1 MKLKSLSEF
10 KKTNSSAILNE
21 NAKTMVFGGI
31 ATDCGSENCAD
42 SFEYDH
48 TATDNK
54 DTCNTTWNENNQ
66 MIAHTHTLSDG
77 STVSKPI
84 S

>member
-1 MKLKSLSEF
+1 MKLKSLNEF
-10 KKTNSSAILNE
+10 QKTNSSSILNQK
-21 NAKTMVFGGI
+21 AKAMIFAGL

-48 TATDNK
+48 TATNDK

-66 MIAHTHTLSDG
+66 MIAHTHTLSNG
-77 STVSKPI
+77 TTESKPV